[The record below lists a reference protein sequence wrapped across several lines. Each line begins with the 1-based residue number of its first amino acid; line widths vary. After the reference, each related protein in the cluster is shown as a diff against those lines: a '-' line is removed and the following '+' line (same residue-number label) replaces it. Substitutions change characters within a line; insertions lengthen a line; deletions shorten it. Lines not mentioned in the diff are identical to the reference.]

1 MNLFDFSFQNIDGQE
16 FDLSQL
22 NHKKILV
29 VNTASACG
37 YTPQFAQL
45 QELYENTDRASFEII
60 GFPSN
65 DFGAQDPGTNAEIAQ
80 FCQRNYGVDFPMM
93 AKVGVIGENADPF
106 FKWLNMET
114 GQAPQWNF
122 HKYLI
127 DNTGAVVKSLPSAVS
142 PLDEEIMNWI
152 THE

>member
-1 MNLFDFSFQNIDGQE
+1 MNLFDFSFQSIDGQD

-45 QELYENTDRASFEII
+45 QELYENTDCSSFEII

-93 AKVGVIGENADPF
+93 AKVGVIGDNADSF
-106 FKWLNMET
+106 FKWLTAET